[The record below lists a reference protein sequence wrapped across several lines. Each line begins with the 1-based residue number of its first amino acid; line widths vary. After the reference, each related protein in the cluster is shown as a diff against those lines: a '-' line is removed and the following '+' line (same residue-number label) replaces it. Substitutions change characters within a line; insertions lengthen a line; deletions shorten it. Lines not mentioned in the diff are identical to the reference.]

1 MSIKSR
7 DEISKTL
14 ALSKLS
20 KDHDQQMIPTS
31 ELLHV
36 LITLIFFDKPI
47 KLRFGEKIRQLTKD
61 VFSLVHGAWT
71 LTDYYFL
78 QS

>member
-1 MSIKSR
+1 
-7 DEISKTL
+7 
-14 ALSKLS
+14 
-20 KDHDQQMIPTS
+20 MIPTS